1 MPPDFS
7 TLILVEFLYE
17 TDETVAMS
25 STSDSPQRT
34 LKAKKAATNAPPF
47 ASPGY
52 AAPTTFF
59 LRSEREVEKSV
70 QQRGRKIS
78 RDSDTSTEETAQ
90 TTPMASQMGDST
102 FGVQSLESTISGAT
116 YSDETL
122 SRTNSNVSDASVESG
137 SDANILA
144 GRKRK
149 AGNPVH
155 PKIIATGQRIIS
167 EGHITQLSGSPMSHR
182 SAESPLRA
190 PSARR
195 NSVSSS
201 MNLSRPLT
209 PLKMSP
215 RPESAMPSTP
225 RSGSP
230 KSFRLSDEEQ
240 SIASDAGSQAIV
252 SSNGDE
258 NEPDTENKVESMPQL
273 VMPSIALPTRRAFT
287 ERGKQIGRLKVMIAG
302 PRGVGKTSL
311 IQSICKVCEDVVHMD
326 AISVGVSA
334 PNQDKDIFS
343 DCERVVEIGASTR
356 PYPAWW
362 TDFESRRM
370 LLRRKSTGEGVLER
384 NLTFIETPGLDTARR
399 TQSVMRYFQT
409 SLSRTAK
416 MESMHDTELIS
427 MLSGDGGVQIDA
439 VLYLFDPVITSCELF
454 LSQEETELL
463 RYLCKW
469 TNVIPLI
476 ARSDLV
482 NAEDLV
488 ARKKQVLSI
497 FKTLQVEPCIAHSA
511 GEDGNEERA
520 NSEAPQEPYA
530 VSSALGD
537 DSETIDASTLMSS
550 TYLQPLVPSDLD
562 VFVSQFL
569 EPGNIARLRHLS
581 ATKFLLWRQE
591 HLGKHIDLQ
600 KQVLLQSPR
609 TVPSSPAITGTGS
622 ILDDPSKVL
631 VPHGSSSYFRS
642 ASPSASESSALSG
655 NATGAS
661 AQALARYNDQTNTSV
676 PFRQVRLA
684 KWAQDLQRSLENE
697 RRRYK
702 NMFTGP
708 PSDWATSDSEKAA
721 DPNSSLVAT
730 NSGRPAKG
738 RLGGALGI
746 VDPRDPLGV
755 LAFSQAFTRHGWF
768 ALQIAGS
775 CGLIGAL
782 MWWAA
787 KNWADLQEFLGLA
800 QPPAPITVNAVPAPT
815 KGWFEDVDW
824 KNIIGLQ
831 R

>member
-1 MPPDFS
+1 MAD
-7 TLILVEFLYE
+7 
-17 TDETVAMS
+17 S
-25 STSDSPQRT
+25 S
-34 LKAKKAATNAPPF
+34 
-47 ASPGY
+47 
-52 AAPTTFF
+52 
-59 LRSEREVEKSV
+59 
-70 QQRGRKIS
+70 
-78 RDSDTSTEETAQ
+78 
-90 TTPMASQMGDST
+90 

-116 YSDETL
+116 SSDEPL
-122 SRTNSNVSDASVESG
+122 SRTNSNISEASVEAGADASV
-137 SDANILA
+137 LA

-167 EGHITQLSGSPMSHR
+167 EGHITQASGSPMSYR
-182 SAESPLRA
+182 SAESPMRA

-195 NSVSSS
+195 NSISSS

-240 SIASDAGSQAIV
+240 SIASDACSQAIV
-252 SSNGDE
+252 SSDGDE
-258 NEPDTENKVESMPQL
+258 NEQDAEPKAESMPQL
-273 VMPSIALPTRRAFT
+273 VMPSIALPIRRAFT
-287 ERGKQIGRLKVMIAG
+287 ERGRQMGRLKVMVVG
-302 PRGVGKTSL
+302 PRGIGKTSL
-311 IQSICKVCEDVVHMD
+311 IQSMCKVCEDVVHMD
-326 AISVGVSA
+326 AISGGPSKPA
-334 PNQDKDIFS
+334 ADDSLFT
-343 DCERVVEIGASTR
+343 DFEHTVEIGASTR
-356 PYPAWW
+356 PYPPWW

-384 NLTFIETPGLDTARR
+384 NITFIDTPGFATARGV
-399 TQSVMRYFQT
+399 QGVMRSFKAT
-409 SLSRTAK
+409 LSRTAK
-416 MESMHDTELIS
+416 MESMHDNELIN
-427 MLSGDGGVQIDA
+427 MLSGEGGVQIDA
-439 VLYLFDPVITSCELF
+439 VLYIFDPAVASSESSST
-454 LSQEETELL
+454 QEETELL

-469 TNVIPLI
+469 TNVIPLVG
-476 ARSDLV
+476 RSDTV
-482 NAEDLV
+482 SAEDL
-488 ARKKQVLSI
+488 ATRKGQLLRMLRE
-497 FKTLQVEPCIAHSA
+497 LQVEPCIAEASKGD
-511 GEDGNEERA
+511 GEDEKDNA
-520 NSEAPQEPYA
+520 EAPSEPFA

-562 VFVSQFL
+562 AFVSQFL
-569 EPGNIARLRHLS
+569 EPNNIARLRHLS

-591 HLGKHIDLQ
+591 NLGNHIDLQ
-600 KQVLLQSPR
+600 KQMLLKSPR

-622 ILDDPSKVL
+622 VLDDPSKVL

-655 NATGAS
+655 NVTGAS

-684 KWAQDLQRSLENE
+684 KWAQDLQRSLDNE

-708 PSDWATSDSEKAA
+708 PSDWLSSNAAASSDSEKAA
-721 DPNSSLVAT
+721 DPNTSLVAAD
-730 NSGRPAKG
+730 SSRPAKG

-755 LAFSQAFTRHGWF
+755 LAFSQTFTRNGWF

-775 CGLIGAL
+775 CGLLGAVA
-782 MWWAA
+782 WWVA
-787 KNWADLQEFLGLA
+787 KNWAELQEFLRLG

-815 KGWFEDVDW
+815 KGWLEDVDW